1 MYWMRH
7 PQHGEGPVEVMDEV
21 KLREASGWELVP
33 YPQPA
38 QNPLEPQQA
47 VQAVPPGEQAEAAAP
62 PADIFGGD
70 DPDSEPERDTQP
82 APPASL
88 GRRKK

>member
-1 MYWMRH
+1 MYWMKH
-7 PQHGEGPVEVMDEV
+7 PQHGEGPVETMDEV
-21 KLREASGWELVP
+21 NLRKGSGWELVP

-38 QNPLEPQQA
+38 QNPLEAQA
-47 VQAVPPGEQAEAAAP
+47 QEVQAVAPEDQAIAAP

-70 DPDSEPERDTQP
+70 DADSEPERDTQP

-88 GRRKK
+88 GKRKK